1 METANAV
8 LDVLISLIKG
18 AKSQWSG
25 LQCDYEGKHYTLW
38 GCSYLL
44 DQVLR
49 LYQIPD
55 NHYLISKKAKD
66 LWAKITTKPIKDFN
80 YQRPVTYE
88 FEEPLKVKC
97 FTGNGNSFSEKTLKQ
112 NDSFPYRDVFHDDH
126 VVPLK
131 LIIQE
136 LVNLDEI
143 SYETVLPIL
152 NKIYIC
158 RMLKEEDRALKNKTA
173 RANNYLDV
181 IHHLYQEKGMV
192 IYDLVSGEK
201 II

>member
-1 METANAV
+1 
-8 LDVLISLIKG
+8 
-18 AKSQWSG
+18 
-25 LQCDYEGKHYTLW
+25 
-38 GCSYLL
+38 LL
-44 DQVLR
+44 DQALR

-55 NHYLISKKAKD
+55 DHYLISEKAKD
-66 LWAKITTKPIKDFN
+66 LWTEITTKPIKDFN

-88 FEEPLKVKC
+88 FKEPLEAKC
-97 FTGNGNSFSEKTLKQ
+97 FTGNGNGFSTRTLKQ

-131 LIIQE
+131 IIIQE

-158 RMLKEEDRALKNKTA
+158 RMLKEEDRMLKNKTA

>member
-1 METANAV
+1 METTNAV
-8 LDVLISLIKG
+8 LDILISLIKG

-25 LQCDYEGKHYTLW
+25 LQCDYEGQHYTLW

-44 DQVLR
+44 DQALR

-55 NHYLISKKAKD
+55 DHYLISEKAKD
-66 LWAKITTKPIKDFN
+66 LWTEITTKPIKDFN

-88 FEEPLKVKC
+88 FKEPLEAKC
-97 FTGNGNSFSEKTLKQ
+97 FTGNGNGFSTRTLKQ

-131 LIIQE
+131 IIIQE

-143 SYETVLPIL
+143 DFMSWRRASSLSM
-152 NKIYIC
+152 NKIKKAY
-158 RMLKEEDRALKNKTA
+158 LKVLAINWSATFE
-173 RANNYLDV
+173 
-181 IHHLYQEKGMV
+181 
-192 IYDLVSGEK
+192 VSFFE
-201 II
+201 IWMPR

>member
-1 METANAV
+1 METTNTV

-25 LQCDYEGKHYTLW
+25 LQCDYEGQHYTLW

-44 DQVLR
+44 DQALR

-55 NHYLISKKAKD
+55 DHYLISEKAKD
-66 LWAKITTKPIKDFN
+66 LWTEITTKPIKDFN

-88 FEEPLKVKC
+88 FKEPLEAKC
-97 FTGNGNSFSEKTLKQ
+97 FTGNGNGFSTRTLKQ

-131 LIIQE
+131 IIIQE

-158 RMLKEEDRALKNKTA
+158 RMLKEEDRMLKNKTA